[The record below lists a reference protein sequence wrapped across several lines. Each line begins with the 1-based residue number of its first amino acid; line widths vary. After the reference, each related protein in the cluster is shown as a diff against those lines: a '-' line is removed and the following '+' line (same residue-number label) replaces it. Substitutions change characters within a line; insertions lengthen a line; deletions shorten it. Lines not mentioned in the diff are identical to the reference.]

1 MVYCNR
7 AYFSEVVS
15 VYAKRVIRDGLVKI
29 EVDGEIIEPVA
40 FMTYR
45 PNARIFSDFRSAGV
59 RFASFGAYAP
69 DHGINHLAGLFPMTE
84 HFWIGEDT
92 YDFSRVDRDLE
103 LICPNGNEMYIFP
116 RVYLDTPEWW
126 NNKYPNELC
135 RDDMGEGLYESFASE
150 KWREDASRALV
161 ALMDHIN
168 ASRWRDC
175 VVGYHIAAGSTEEW
189 TYHGYEN
196 QEFRADYSEVNR
208 RRFCAWLEKKY
219 GSAEALNRAWGSTY
233 SEIGEARLPNVLQ
246 RCYSSNGAIRNAE
259 RERHTV
265 DFYTYMNELF
275 AECIVHFCRTV
286 KEHSNG
292 DRLAGAFYG
301 YNIFLIHPDK
311 GHFALSR
318 VLKSPYVDFIA
329 ATGNHPEPGGAWSS
343 NATLNSAAH
352 YGKLFFCEGDIR
364 TSLTRP
370 LGEMLP
376 HVVSKNNYYKTP
388 VWAPLA
394 SMELTVSAV
403 KKAIARVL
411 TEGVAVWWFDMF
423 GGAFDNEHVMRLFA
437 DFCVRMR
444 ERTAG
449 PLRRDVAFI
458 VDETGVF
465 HMRRT
470 DSPAAQINREQV
482 DELSHMGAPADMLEA
497 QDLLRDDFDASQ
509 YRLIILSGFLSPTE
523 EIRRAIDEKLRG
535 AGRTLLWCQFS
546 SDAVT
551 GVKTEYDPHGNLV
564 RGEYKSLQFPRD
576 AVSCPRFSA
585 EAMECGY
592 PLAYFEGNR
601 QPSVLAFPRADG
613 GNEIVSVVPSLP
625 SDLLREIA
633 SVTGVHIYTN
643 RGDVI
648 YAGGN
653 YVALHAVS
661 AGEKRIH
668 FPHRIRALV
677 DTDTGEE
684 MFLFEGTYTDFEMEQ
699 YETRVFKVLV

>member
-1 MVYCNR
+1 M
-7 AYFSEVVS
+7 
-15 VYAKRVIRDGLVKI
+15 YAKRVIQDGFVKI

-45 PNARIFSDFRSAGV
+45 PDARIFSAFRQAGV

-84 HFWIGEDT
+84 HFWVGEDQ
-92 YDFSRVDRDLE
+92 YDFSRVDKDLE
-103 LICPNGNEMYIFP
+103 KICPNGNEMYVFP
-116 RVYLDTPEWW
+116 RVYLDTPSWW
-126 NNKYPNELC
+126 NEKYPDELC

-150 KWREDASRALV
+150 KWREDASRALC

-196 QEFRADYSEVNR
+196 REFRADYSEVNR

-219 GSAEALNRAWGSTY
+219 ASAEAFNRAWGSAY
-233 SEIGEARLPNVLQ
+233 AEIGEAQLPNVLQ
-246 RCYSSNGAIRNAE
+246 RCYSSKGALRDVS
-259 RERHTV
+259 RERRTI
-265 DFYTYMNELF
+265 DFYSYMNEMF

-286 KEHSNG
+286 KEHSG
-292 DRLAGAFYG
+292 GSRLAGAFYG

-311 GHFALSR
+311 GHFALSK
-318 VLKSPYVDFIA
+318 VLESPDVDFVA
-329 ATGNHPEPGGAWSS
+329 ATGTHPEPGGAWSS
-343 NATLNSAAH
+343 NATLNSAAR

-376 HVVSKNNYYKTP
+376 HVVSRNSYYKTP

-411 TEGVAVWWFDMF
+411 TEGVSVWWFDMF
-423 GGAFDNEHVMRLFA
+423 GGAFDDERVMRLFE

-444 ERTAG
+444 ERTAE

-465 HMRRT
+465 YMRRN

-482 DELSHMGAPADMLEA
+482 DELSRMGAPADMLEA
-497 QDLLRDDFDASQ
+497 KDLLRDDFDASR

-535 AGRTLLWCQFS
+535 GGRTLLWCQFS
-546 SDAVT
+546 ADAIT
-551 GVKTEYDPHGNLV
+551 GVKTEYDPCS
-564 RGEYKSLQFPRD
+564 SLARAEFNATCFPQK
-576 AVSCPRFSA
+576 AVSCPRFA
-585 EAMECGY
+585 REAIEDGY
-592 PLAYFEGNR
+592 PLAFFEGT
-601 QPSVLAFPRADG
+601 QEPAVLAFPTADG

-625 SDLLREIA
+625 SALLREIA
-633 SVTGVHIYTN
+633 SVTGVHVYTQK
-643 RGDVI
+643 GDVI

-653 YVALHAVS
+653 YVAIHAVS

-668 FPHRIRALV
+668 LPRRVRALI

-684 MFLFEGTYTDFEMEQ
+684 AFLFENTYTDFEMEQ
-699 YETRVFKVLV
+699 FETRIFKVEV